1 MHFAQI
7 SLLNAQKKDTKVS
20 YFDFA
25 KTFPSV
31 VEITTE

>member
-7 SLLNAQKKDTKVS
+7 SLLNTQKKDTNVP